1 MASTESPELA
11 KVERLAIA
19 GEVAPVLRR
28 RAGAPRKVTLVGKD
42 GKPTGTTTDI
52 EVAKSLLSRS
62 EIEFSVQPG
71 KRPAFV
77 NCKTCGR
84 PVKVRS
90 TGTLPTTCRP
100 NTHKCQ
106 CGRPINVG
114 ARCGFG
120 NRCKRC
126 LGAERIT
133 AHSSGGEHNRKVS
146 DDELRAALANA
157 RGWRDAAVA
166 LGICHSAVDRRAR
179 RLGIRPGLRQ

>member
-84 PVKVRS
+84 PVKVRP
-90 TGTLPTTCRP
+90 TETLPTTCRP

-120 NRCKRC
+120 NRS
-126 LGAERIT
+126 GAGQFARQLT
-133 AHSSGGEHNRKVS
+133 R
-146 DDELRAALANA
+146 ALAVSEA
-157 RGWRDAAVA
+157 CVTIYTCE
-166 LGICHSAVDRRAR
+166 GINT
-179 RLGIRPGLRQ
+179 

>member
-84 PVKVRS
+84 PVKVPSSGKIPKRHKIIAKKCACGKRVQRAPGS
-90 TGTLPTTCRP
+90 CAVGEWCPDCSPMSEAEMGTELSRLRELAKVRGFRP
-100 NTHKCQ
+100 EW
-106 CGRPINVG
+106 
-114 ARCGFG
+114 
-120 NRCKRC
+120 
-126 LGAERIT
+126 AERVL
-133 AHSSGGEHNRKVS
+133 AAKV
-146 DDELRAALANA
+146 AAAKQ
-157 RGWRDAAVA
+157 A
-166 LGICHSAVDRRAR
+166 LV
-179 RLGIRPGLRQ
+179 